1 MPGTGLAWAFGAL
14 RRAGGAGEERGYKA
28 MPRLT
33 AQEIDHYL
41 AGPHVA
47 HLATIRA
54 DGGPHLAP
62 VWYQWQEGK
71 VLVVS
76 GVGAVKTRNIRANP
90 KVSLSVATDEWPYQ
104 YIILEG
110 EAVVSSDNLR
120 EVVRSIFA
128 RYEGEERG
136 QEEADELTRGAQ
148 EVVAIIIEVKRIM
161 SWKGDE

>member
-1 MPGTGLAWAFGAL
+1 
-14 RRAGGAGEERGYKA
+14 

-33 AQEIDHYL
+33 AQEIDDYL

-47 HLATIRA
+47 HLATIRP

-62 VWYQWQEGK
+62 VWYQWQDGR
-71 VLVVS
+71 VMVVS
-76 GVGAVKTRNIRANP
+76 GEGAVKTRNIRANP

-104 YIILEG
+104 YVILEG
-110 EAVVSSDNLR
+110 EAVISSDNLR

-136 QEEADELTRGAQ
+136 QQEADDLTGGEQ
-148 EVVAIIIEVKRIM
+148 QVVAIIIEVKRIM
-161 SWKGDE
+161 SWKGVD